1 MTPKHPR
8 PTKDRC
14 QCGAPLMWESRE
26 TPIGKRTLA
35 LCISSACGL
44 ITASAHDPE
53 PENALQAFLWG
64 EDRPPEREPAYEWD
78 FNG

>member
-1 MTPKHPR
+1 MTLKHPT
-8 PTKDRC
+8 PTNGRC

-35 LCISSACGL
+35 FCISTACGL
-44 ITASAHDPE
+44 ITAAAHDPE
-53 PENALQAFLWG
+53 PENALQAFLLG
-64 EDRPPEREPAYEWD
+64 EDQPPEREPVHEWD